1 MDWTGAH
8 PSCLVGPYLQARYSM
23 PQFLLQQNE
32 ENMRLSD
39 ACKMFNVYGWVVE
52 TTGNDRCRSSKGRP
66 RLFSAALLIIPD
78 AVVMESN
85 FLTHLS
91 HKYPIL
97 DSSGTVGGVRIS
109 GESELQDHNHQKYI
123 SLFIIIK
130 YL

>member
-1 MDWTGAH
+1 MGGWWKPLEMTGAEA
-8 PSCLVGPYLQARYSM
+8 VK
-23 PQFLLQQNE
+23 E
-32 ENMRLSD
+32 D
-39 ACKMFNVYGWVVE
+39 
-52 TTGNDRCRSSKGRP
+52 
-66 RLFSAALLIIPD
+66 RLFSTALPVIPD

-85 FLTHLS
+85 FLTHFS

-109 GESELQDHNHQKYI
+109 GESELQDHYHQKYI